1 MSFSDFGTDDFSD
14 HPDDSGDSHDTT
26 YGSYDSAPDYESDAA
41 LEDLHHG
48 DWGVH
53 ESRVEDPDAAG
64 AGLAEHPV
72 AELPH
77 GTDLGEA
84 ADQRGGHAA
93 EPKFGWEYKTPD
105 GHIETGVTGS
115 VPSSWTSIGPG

>member
-1 MSFSDFGTDDFSD
+1 MSFSDFGTDDFND
-14 HPDDSGDSHDTT
+14 HTYDAGDSHDTT
-26 YGSYDSAPDYESDAA
+26 YGACDSTPEHDSDAG
-41 LEDLHHG
+41 LEDLHHD

-53 ESRVEDPDAAG
+53 ESGVEDPDG
-64 AGLAEHPV
+64 GVVGLAVHPD

-77 GTDLGEA
+77 RSDPGEA
-84 ADQRGGHAA
+84 ADQSSGHAA